1 MTIHPIRLTGLVI
14 GAPSSFDYL
23 EKMQERVNKFVVS
36 HSNITEKKWK
46 ELLFKTGELSRDIGT
61 NVIGHDAVKIGLI
74 NEVGGVSQ
82 AMAKLQELIKA
93 QADTK
98 GLKQ

>member
-1 MTIHPIRLTGLVI
+1 M
-14 GAPSSFDYL
+14 
-23 EKMQERVNKFVVS
+23 
-36 HSNITEKKWK
+36 
-46 ELLFKTGELSRDIGT
+46 FKTGELSRDIGT